1 MSFDRRRHVF
11 PFAGRVKPQL
21 VTGGNNRLNDA
32 LEAEAKRLG
41 LVAFGV
47 ADAGAAPKTASRL
60 RAWLEQGR
68 HGDMIWM
75 AEPEER
81 RGRQR
86 EAWDDVG
93 PGIMPGLLS
102 TGGRAGGAKG
112 VRKC

>member
-41 LVAFGV
+41 FVAFGV

-75 AEPEER
+75 AETEER
-81 RGRQR
+81 RGSPR
-86 EAWDDVG
+86 ENGKGAW
-93 PGIMPGLLS
+93 
-102 TGGRAGGAKG
+102 RERG
-112 VRKC
+112 VQVV